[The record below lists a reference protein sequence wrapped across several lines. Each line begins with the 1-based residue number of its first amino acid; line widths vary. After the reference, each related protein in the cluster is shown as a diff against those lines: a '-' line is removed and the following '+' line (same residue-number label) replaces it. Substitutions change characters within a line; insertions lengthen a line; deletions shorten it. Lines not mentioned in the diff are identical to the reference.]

1 MRLAGTALFDPL
13 NSIIRRSAL
22 AAAALCTF
30 AFVSGDRALANQA
43 NEAELPA
50 KTIVTGDDE
59 APDKP
64 GKKGASD
71 KKSASREGSGKNSG
85 GQAIVALVNDE
96 PITGYEVQQR
106 AAILG
111 GGNIQQQA
119 QANFKSIIKNPK
131 TTERLKAI
139 LNEVVKANE
148 GKSRDEIIAIFERRK
163 KEFGMSL
170 QKQAVE
176 SARASALPGVK
187 KQALDE
193 LIDER
198 LKAQEAKRMNV
209 TIDDADVDR
218 IVNGIAERNKMTI
231 DQFKQQL
238 GGSLD
243 PMKGRVRAQL
253 AFNEVIRRRYGAQIT
268 VTSRDVDRMVA
279 NASGGEDDV
288 ELQIQRIRI
297 AMPAKLDQ
305 GGVAQ
310 RLQEAEAVRQKFD
323 GCKSLPTIARGV
335 AGAKF
340 EDLGKRKAATINEP
354 TRTMLLNAS
363 NNEILPP
370 TVGEGGV
377 ELWAVCGRSAVTAE
391 VSKRDEVEGQL
402 KQKQFELMAKRHL
415 KDLRQDAH
423 IEYR

>member
-1 MRLAGTALFDPL
+1 MRLAGTALFEPL
-13 NSIIRRSAL
+13 ASIIGRGVVAAVAFCACAL
-22 AAAALCTF
+22 A
-30 AFVSGDRALANQA
+30 SSDRGQANQPH
-43 NEAELPA
+43 EAELPA
-50 KTIVTGDDE
+50 KTIVSGEDDG
-59 APDKP
+59 APNTP
-64 GKKGASD
+64 AKKGATG
-71 KKSASREGSGKNSG
+71 KKAASREGSGGSG

-111 GGNIQQQA
+111 GGNIQQKA
-119 QANFKSIIKNPK
+119 QENFKAIIKNPK

-176 SARASALPGVK
+176 NARASALPGVK

-231 DQFKQQL
+231 EQFKQQL

-243 PMKGRVRAQL
+243 PMKGRVRSQL

-279 NASGGEDDV
+279 NAAGGEDDV

-297 AMPAKLDQ
+297 SMPSKLDQ
-305 GGVAQ
+305 GGVAK
-310 RLQEAEAVRQKFD
+310 RLQEAEAVRQQFD
-323 GCKSLPTIARGV
+323 GCKSLSKIASTV
-335 AGAKF
+335 PGAKF
-340 EDLGKRKAATINEP
+340 EDLGKRKTATISEP

-377 ELWAVCGRSAVTAE
+377 ELWAVCGRSAVAAE